1 MFINTTR
8 RNQNRSTDV
17 PLEKLYTQLEVNQ
30 LLKKNSAIFQVD
42 EAEKEAQVINKQK
55 RRNSRSVAKLVK
67 KSNRIL
73 VSISSH
79 GLPIDLFPDTINV
92 EEGRIT
98 IINRHFLAS
107 EVHSVDIKDISNI
120 FINTSIIFSQLVIIS
135 KTFEENEIKIRNL
148 RISEA
153 VYVRKIIEGLRT
165 FESKKINTSN
175 YSTEDLVAKL
185 EELSKTEIVM

>member
-1 MFINTTR
+1 M
-8 RNQNRSTDV
+8 
-17 PLEKLYTQLEVNQ
+17 
-30 LLKKNSAIFQVD
+30 
-42 EAEKEAQVINKQK
+42 
-55 RRNSRSVAKLVK
+55 
-67 KSNRIL
+67 
-73 VSISSH
+73 
-79 GLPIDLFPDTINV
+79 
-92 EEGRIT
+92 
-98 IINRHFLAS
+98 
-107 EVHSVDIKDISNI
+107 
-120 FINTSIIFSQLVIIS
+120 VIIS

>member
-1 MFINTTR
+1 MYINTTR

-73 VSISSH
+73 VSIYSH
-79 GLPIDLFPDTINV
+79 GLPFDFFPDTINV